1 MLSLRIV
8 TKRKHV
14 KISYNWLK
22 QFIKID
28 WDAKKT
34 GELLTDLGLE
44 IEGIEPFESIK
55 GGLKGIVVGHVLE
68 CEQHPNADRLKV
80 TKVDIGNGDS
90 VQIVCGAPNVA
101 KGQKVPVATIGT
113 TLFGEDGEP
122 WKIKKGKIRGEESFG
137 MICAEDELGLGK
149 SHDGI
154 MILNDSLQPG
164 TPATEVFEIENDQV
178 FEIGLTP
185 NRADAMSHWGVA
197 RDLKA
202 GLLHKEIS
210 LELITPSTSSFKV
223 ENRTHKIDV
232 QVADN
237 SLAPRYCGLT
247 INNLTVG
254 DSPLWL
260 QNRLKS
266 IGLTPINNIVD
277 ATNYV
282 LHELG
287 QPLHAF
293 DNTKIVTNTIE
304 VKTLAKDTKF
314 TTLDG
319 VERTLHEEDLM
330 ICDGDKPMC
339 IAGVFGGIDSGVT
352 KETTSIFLESAYFNP
367 INIRKTAKRH
377 ALNTDASF
385 RFERGIDPNITKYA
399 LLRAT
404 LLIQEIAGGIVTC
417 DVIDIYPKKIEDHQ
431 VFLNLENAKNLIGEE
446 IPREIIKSILTSLEM
461 KITNITEAGLGM
473 TIPAYRNDV
482 TREADVI
489 EEILR
494 VYGYN
499 NIQFTEKLNASIS
512 KTQVVED
519 HEVQNKIATQLIAL
533 GFHEMMGNSL
543 TSPKYI
549 DLTDGLKAEH
559 NVEMLN
565 PLSNDLSVMRQSM
578 LFNSLEAL
586 SYNTNRKAADI
597 KLFEFGNTYHNYP
610 EGRQEPKHLSLIV
623 SGTKSKENWAIA
635 TQKSDFFY
643 FKGIIN
649 AILERLGVDGYVEK
663 SAKNDVFSEGLAFS
677 KNKKTLVEFGIIKKE
692 VTNSFGIEAEAL
704 YADFQWD
711 NILEEIATENFK
723 LQAIPKFP
731 KVKRDLALLLD
742 ETVSFNELQEA
753 AKKTE
758 KHLLK
763 NVTLFDVYTGKKLP
777 KGKKS
782 YALSFTIQDDRK
794 TLTDKQIDKIMKKL
808 QQSFEN
814 EFGASL
820 R

>member
-1 MLSLRIV
+1 M
-8 TKRKHV
+8 

-28 WDAKKT
+28 WDAEKT

-44 IEGIEPFESIK
+44 IEGIEPFESVI
-55 GGLKGIVVGHVLE
+55 GGLKGIVIGHVLE

-80 TKVDIGNGDS
+80 TKVDIGNGDT

-101 KGQKVPVATIGT
+101 TGQKVPVATIGT
-113 TLFGEDGEP
+113 TLYDADGKP
-122 WKIKKGKIRGEESFG
+122 WKIKKGKIRGEESHG

-154 MILNDSLQPG
+154 MILEESLTPG
-164 TPATEVFEIENDQV
+164 TLASEVFDIENDLV

-202 GLLHKEIS
+202 GLIQKEVS

-232 QVADN
+232 QVPDN

-247 INNLTVG
+247 ISELKVG
-254 DSPLWL
+254 ESPQWL

-266 IGLTPINNIVD
+266 IGLAPINNIVD

-293 DNTKIVTNTIE
+293 DSNKISGNKIE
-304 VKTLAKDTKF
+304 VRTLDKDTKF

-319 VERTLHEEDLM
+319 VERKLHEEDLM

-352 KETTSIFLESAYFNP
+352 EDTTSIFLESAYFNP
-367 INIRKTAKRH
+367 VSIRKTAKRH

-385 RFERGIDPNITKYA
+385 RFERGIDPSITKYA

-404 LLIQEIAGGIVTC
+404 LLIQEIAGGIVTSE
-417 DVIDIYPKKIEDHQ
+417 VVDIYPKKIEDHQ
-431 VFLNLENAKNLIGEE
+431 VFLNLENAAKLIGEE
-446 IPREIIKSILTSLEM
+446 IPREVIKSILTSLEI

-499 NIQFTEKLNASIS
+499 NIKFTEKLNASIS
-512 KTQVVED
+512 ANQIVED
-519 HEVQNKIATQLIAL
+519 HQIQNKIGLQLTAL
-533 GFHEMMGNSL
+533 GFNEMMGNSL

-549 DLTDGLKAEH
+549 DLSEDLKSEY

-597 KLFEFGNTYHNYP
+597 KLFEFGKTYHNYTN
-610 EGRQEPKHLSLIV
+610 GREEPKHLAVLV
-623 SGTKSKENWAIA
+623 SGSKTEDNWAIA
-635 TQKSDFFY
+635 SKKSDFFY
-643 FKGIIN
+643 FKGIIT
-649 AILERLGVDGYVEK
+649 AILERLGIDSYNESGF
-663 SAKNDVFSEGLAFS
+663 KNDVFSEGLSLS
-677 KNKKTLVEFGIIKKE
+677 KNKKTLVEFGIIKKNI
-692 VTNSFGIEAEAL
+692 TNAFGIEAETL
-704 YADFQWD
+704 FADFQWD
-711 NILEEIATENFK
+711 AVLEEISTENFK
-723 LQAIPKFP
+723 LQSIPKFP

-742 ETVSFNELQEA
+742 ESVSFNELQKA
-753 AKKTE
+753 ANKTE
-758 KHLLK
+758 RNLLK

-777 KGKKS
+777 SGKKS
-782 YALSFTIQDDRK
+782 YALSFTLQDERK

-808 QQSFEN
+808 QESFEN
-814 EFGASL
+814 DFGASL